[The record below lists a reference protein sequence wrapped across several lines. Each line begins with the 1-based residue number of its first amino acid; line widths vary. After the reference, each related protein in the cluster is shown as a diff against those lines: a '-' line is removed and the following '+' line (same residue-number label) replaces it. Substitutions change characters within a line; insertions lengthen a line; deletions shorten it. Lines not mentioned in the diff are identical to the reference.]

1 MNGVDFSEPI
11 KTCLWLNS
19 VLFEIPLNLLTS
31 PALVISYIDN
41 VKFDRDFVEDPFE
54 VYIAKC
60 SESIIEVVVFRNR
73 INPNGKPDDGC
84 ALKFFFNINCFDD
97 ETQSAIMKYDDE
109 KVCASFRLTENVLK
123 RAKSTHDHFELFVVV
138 QMLEFKSLDK
148 KDPSKVEADG
158 FIAFIKRRLSP
169 EELKHLGSIMQNPN
183 LEDVFTGNYI

>member
-148 KDPSKVEADG
+148 KDWRKVAVDKWVSMVKSILTKEQSEQLG
-158 FIAFIKRRLSP
+158 CI
-169 EELKHLGSIMQNPN
+169 LKNP
-183 LEDVFTGNYI
+183 